1 MKQRIYVKRPI
12 EIAITGKIGTGKTT
26 ICNLLKNLG
35 YQIFE
40 SDNEV
45 KKLFYRK
52 KVKTQISS
60 LFSNKVKTLFKE
72 NGSVNKKTLGDFL
85 FSNTK
90 ELKKLEQILYP
101 LLEIQKKK
109 FKKKYSSEKII
120 FFDIPLLFEKKMH
133 KEFDLVI
140 LLKVN
145 KDIQKERVLKR
156 KGMSRN
162 KLEKILLSQEY
173 DLNFFKKYISLE
185 IDTSK
190 GKDLI
195 LKKLKDFTNTL

>member
-1 MKQRIYVKRPI
+1 
-12 EIAITGKIGTGKTT
+12 
-26 ICNLLKNLG
+26 
-35 YQIFE
+35 
-40 SDNEV
+40 
-45 KKLFYRK
+45 
-52 KVKTQISS
+52 
-60 LFSNKVKTLFKE
+60 
-72 NGSVNKKTLGDFL
+72 
-85 FSNTK
+85 
-90 ELKKLEQILYP
+90 
-101 LLEIQKKK
+101 
-109 FKKKYSSEKII
+109 
-120 FFDIPLLFEKKMH
+120 MH
-133 KEFDLVI
+133 KRFDLII

-190 GKDLI
+190 GKDLV